1 MPSHNAV
8 ALFLDTCVMNKKAI
22 VALLIAILLPFTGY
36 FLVKRFSSNAV
47 HMPGRYFF
55 DSVTVTEKN
64 GRTVTDTI
72 WHRVKNMKFTNQLGK
87 QVTLD
92 DLKGKIIVMDF
103 FFTRCPTIC
112 PGLTRNMKKLQDSFV
127 KNDSIVQFISV
138 SIDPGHDSVPQLRKF
153 AERYNVNHDTWW
165 LVTGDKA
172 ALKDFA
178 LEEMKA
184 NIADTEVDTAF
195 IHTENFF
202 LLDKDRVIRGWYNGF
217 DAEKQAQLA
226 SAIPTLMLE
235 RDKKAPSFFRK
246 FIPILPVIFVAIGI
260 VIIGVAVLSR
270 KKRQGELRR

>member
-1 MPSHNAV
+1 MRWLYCYLS
-8 ALFLDTCVMNKKAI
+8 VMNKKAI
-22 VALLIAILLPFTGY
+22 LALLLAMLLPFTGY
-36 FLVKRFSSNAV
+36 FLVKQFSKDAV

-55 DSVTVTEKN
+55 DSVVTKEKN

-72 WHRVKNMKFTNQLGK
+72 WHKVKNMTFTNQLGK

-92 DLKGKIIVMDF
+92 ELKGKIIVMDF

-138 SIDPGHDSVPQLRKF
+138 TVDPTHDSVPQLRKF

-165 LVTGDKA
+165 FVTGDKNE
-172 ALKDFA
+172 LKQFA
-178 LEEMKA
+178 LQEMKA

-195 IHTENFF
+195 VHTVNFF

-217 DAEKQAQLA
+217 DAAKQAELA
-226 SAIPTLMLE
+226 RTVPTLMLE
-235 RDKKAPSFFRK
+235 RNKNAPSFFRK
-246 FIPILPVIFVAIGI
+246 FIPILPVIFIAIGI
-260 VIIGVAVLSR
+260 VVVGVVILER
-270 KKRQGELRR
+270 KKKKGEIPLLKK